1 MTRDEA
7 TQLLNCTLSE
17 LADSLG
23 ITTAAVAKWNKEQ
36 IPRLREYE
44 IRDIALKRVQPM
56 SPDTNQNL
64 PHANN

>member
-23 ITTAAVAKWNKEQ
+23 ISTAAVAKWNKDQ

-44 IRDIALKRVQPM
+44 IRDIALKRVQPTT
-56 SPDTNQNL
+56 PDTHQNVA
-64 PHANN
+64 HTNN